1 MRAIISL
8 PSLILIL
15 TLCFGVTK
23 IQAEQQIVCWG
34 DSIPVQNGVFSNGI
48 VIIPNLILTNAIRVA
63 GCLDGGII
71 LNKDGTLQGWA
82 GGIREGLSN
91 IVSIAAWESSYI
103 ALDKSGKAF
112 YWGEKQ
118 SGELEGVASVIQGP
132 LVLTTDG
139 TVANINGR
147 ANSLFKS
154 ASLKS
159 VAVGGNKKQHRVGL
173 NKNGSVFEWTTVGGE
188 IQERVLPFVTNEV
201 VTVEAAPRHNLALK
215 NDGTVIEWTNSGNS
229 KTTVVAS
236 NGLVLIDGRVLTNI
250 IAIAAGGTEAPPMN
264 EFSLALLD
272 NGSVVGWGTLGWRP
286 LVVPN
291 KLSNIVAIAAAD
303 TYCLAVQEIK

>member
-1 MRAIISL
+1 MRTIISL
-8 PSLILIL
+8 PSCFLVLML
-15 TLCFGVTK
+15 YFGVTRTP
-23 IQAEQQIVCWG
+23 AAQQIVCWG
-34 DSIPVQNGVFSNGI
+34 DAIPVQNGVFSKGI

-63 GCLDGGII
+63 GCWGGGII

-82 GGIREGLSN
+82 GGARKGLSN

-112 YWGEKQ
+112 YWGKKQ
-118 SGELEGVASVIQGP
+118 SGELESVASVMRGP

-147 ANSLFKS
+147 VDSLFQS

-159 VAVGGNKKQHRVGL
+159 VAVGGYRKQHRVGL
-173 NKNGSVFEWTTVGGE
+173 SKNGSVFEWTTVGGE
-188 IQERVLPFVTNEV
+188 FQERVLPFVMNGV
-201 VTVEAAPRHNLALK
+201 VTVEAAPRHSLALK
-215 NDGTVIEWTNSGNS
+215 NDGTVIEWTNSGYFGA
-229 KTTVVAS
+229 TVVAS
-236 NGLVLIDGRVLTNI
+236 NGLVLTDGRVLTNV
-250 IAIAAGGTEAPPMN
+250 IAIAAGGTTGPPMN

-272 NGSVVGWGTLGWRP
+272 NGSVVGWGILEGGP
-286 LVVPN
+286 IVVPN
-291 KLSNIVAIAAAD
+291 NLSNVVAIAAAE